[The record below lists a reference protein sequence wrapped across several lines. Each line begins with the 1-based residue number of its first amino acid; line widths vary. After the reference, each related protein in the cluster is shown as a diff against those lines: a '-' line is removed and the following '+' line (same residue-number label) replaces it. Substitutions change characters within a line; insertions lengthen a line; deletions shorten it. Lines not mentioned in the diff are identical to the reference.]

1 MGGEGGR
8 ERNCQLQDLTHSYPK
23 HLNYELECMLPFPF
37 PLSALY
43 GTSGILDVEGAS
55 VCLLENEKEGGKKRK
70 RKQER
75 RRKEYTGWL
84 NL

>member
-23 HLNYELECMLPFPF
+23 HLNYELECMLPFPI

-55 VCLLENEKEGGKKRK
+55 VCLLENGKREEKKRESKKEGGKSILA
-70 RKQER
+70 
-75 RRKEYTGWL
+75 G
-84 NL
+84 